1 MPEEA
6 TFKIVVE
13 FDGTRYHGW
22 QIQDRDTT
30 VQQVLEN
37 ALATMIGAPTKVIGS
52 GRTDAGV
59 HALGQCAHFSSRTTI
74 GPEAFRN
81 GLNSLLPDDIVIR
94 ECRRV
99 APAFHARY
107 DALSKHYRYQLR
119 NHPLPSAIGRRY
131 AWHVRQPLDLRSMSS
146 AAARLTGT
154 HDFKAF
160 EGAGSPRS
168 NTERTIFS
176 AELNEESD
184 GLITIDFQ
192 GSGFLRYMVRNMV
205 GALVAVGRGKLT
217 PEDITRILESRDRT
231 LAPATAPAH
240 GLFLVSVDYGEADR
254 PVSE

>member
-1 MPEEA
+1 MDH
-6 TFKIVVE
+6 FKLIIE
-13 FDGTRYHGW
+13 YDGTAFHGW
-22 QIQDRDTT
+22 QRQAEDRTIQA
-30 VQQVLEN
+30 EIES
-37 ALATMIGAPTKVIGS
+37 ALGTMTASAVALVGS

-59 HALGQCAHFSSRTTI
+59 HALGQCAHFSCRTAI
-74 GPEAFRN
+74 GPVAFRN

-107 DALSKHYRYQLR
+107 DALSKHYRYRLR
-119 NHPLPSAIGRRY
+119 NHPLPSAIDRRH
-131 AWHVRQPLDLRSMSS
+131 AWHVRQALDVPSMSA

-168 NTERTIFS
+168 NTERTIFA
-176 AELNEESD
+176 AELREDTD
-184 GLITIDFQ
+184 GLISMDFR

-217 PEDITRILESRDRT
+217 PDDITRILKSKNRT

-240 GLFLVSVDYGEADR
+240 GLFLVSVDYGDADR
-254 PVSE
+254 EYIE